1 MNNLSDVSL
10 SKESNIPHGDLK
22 GARTYLRSDATA
34 GFLVFL
40 IALPLC
46 LAISIA
52 SGFPPLAGVFTAFLG
67 AVFCSILSNS
77 EMTIKGPAAGLIVIV
92 LGCVQDFGGD
102 GMAGGFTQSDM
113 SAYQA
118 ALAVGVVAAV
128 LQIGFG
134 LLRGGILGDF
144 FPGAAVHGM
153 LAAIGII
160 IMLKQIPV
168 ALGVTARGEPLE
180 LLKHLPD
187 YIMEAN
193 PAIASIGLVSLVIMF
208 VWPWVS
214 SKWKVIKS
222 VPSQLVVLAVAVPM
236 GIGFDLLHS
245 TSYTLAN
252 HEYQLG
258 EQFLVDMPKE
268 MFGLFKEIQLPAF
281 GALATFKAW
290 KWVFLFFVIGS
301 LESLLSAKA
310 IETLDPYHRK
320 TNLNRDLLA
329 VGVANLAASFVG
341 GLPMISEIV
350 RSRAN
355 IDNGAKTRFANL
367 WHGIFL
373 LLCVA
378 LFPTI
383 LHLIPL
389 SALAAMLVYTGF
401 RLSHPREFVNVYR
414 IGREQLLIFVV
425 TIIAVLATDLL
436 IGILI
441 GVILKILLHVVH
453 GVPLS
458 SIFKPFL
465 EVEQIDDNN
474 CLIRAHKSAIFSN
487 WIPFRRQIEDL
498 GLVQRQNI
506 TIDFSNTKLVDSS
519 TLEKLHDMQVQFSSE
534 GLELAIVGLDSLRP
548 TAGHAMS
555 TRVGGLVRMRR
566 MTVITNNNSAPVI
579 ESICVQHDL
588 VSYVAQKCRGKANS
602 QWEHGSKHGSISSSL
617 APDEAGLH
625 ATSHTMPSQVE
636 EFVRIEVVAPNSV
649 CESIVGRIRT
659 DLQSCESTVVYT
671 EAIDMMLRPNEL
683 AIKSNLQ
690 HV

>member
-1 MNNLSDVSL
+1 MNNSAETVR
-10 SKESNIPHGDLK
+10 SKEPEIPRGDLR
-22 GARTYLRSDATA
+22 GAKTFFRSDFIA

-40 IALPLC
+40 IAMPLC

-52 SGFPPLAGVFTAFLG
+52 SGFPPLAGIFTAFLG
-67 AVFCSILSNS
+67 AVFCSLISNS

-92 LGCVQDFGGD
+92 MGCVQDFGGD

-118 ALAVGVVAAV
+118 ALAVGVVAAL
-128 LQIGFG
+128 LQIVFG

-187 YIMEAN
+187 YFMEAN
-193 PAIASIGLVSLVIMF
+193 PAIASIGLVSLAIMF
-208 VWPWVS
+208 LWPWVS
-214 SKWKVIKS
+214 SKSKFLKP

-236 GIGFDLLHS
+236 GIGFDLLHE

-281 GALATFKAW
+281 GALTTLKAW

-310 IETLDPYHRK
+310 IEMLDPYRRK
-320 TNLNRDLLA
+320 TNLNRDLFA
-329 VGVANLAASFVG
+329 VGTANLAASFIG

-401 RLSHPREFVNVYR
+401 RLSHPREFLNVYR
-414 IGREQLLIFVV
+414 IGREQLFIFVV
-425 TIIAVLATDLL
+425 TIIAVLATDLF

-441 GVILKILLHVVH
+441 GVALKILLHVIQ

-498 GLVQRQNI
+498 GLVQRQNV

-519 TLEKLHDMQVQFSSE
+519 TLEKLHDMQVQFASE
-534 GLELAIVGLDSLRP
+534 GLELTIVGLESLRP

-555 TRVGGLVRMRR
+555 TRIGGLVRMRR
-566 MTVITNNNSAPVI
+566 MTVITDNDSAPII
-579 ESICVQHDL
+579 ESICVNHDL

-602 QWEHGSKHGSISSSL
+602 QWEHGHKSSSSL
-617 APDEAGLH
+617 NSLDNHNTGPR
-625 ATSHTMPSQVE
+625 TMPPTPLSLAE
-636 EFVRIEVVAPNSV
+636 EFVRIEVVAPNPV
-649 CESIVGRIRT
+649 CESIVGRIRA
-659 DLQSCESTVVYT
+659 DLPSCDSTVVYT

-683 AIKSNLQ
+683 TVKSTLQ

>member
-1 MNNLSDVSL
+1 MNNFSDKNL
-10 SKESNIPHGDLK
+10 SKEANVPRGDLQ
-22 GARTYLRSDATA
+22 GAKTYFRSDVTA

-52 SGFPPLAGVFTAFLG
+52 SGFPPLAGIFTAFLG
-67 AVFCSILSNS
+67 AVFCSLLSNS

-102 GMAGGFTQSDM
+102 GMAGGFSQNDLY
-113 SAYQA
+113 AYQA

-128 LQIGFG
+128 LQILFG
-134 LLRGGILGDF
+134 LLRAGILGDF

-193 PAIASIGLVSLVIMF
+193 PAIASIGLVSLAIMF
-208 VWPWVS
+208 LWPWVS
-214 SKWKVIKS
+214 SKWRLIKS
-222 VPSQLVVLAVAVPM
+222 IPSQLVVLAVAVPM
-236 GIGFDLLHS
+236 GIGFDLLHES
-245 TSYTLAN
+245 SYTMAN
-252 HEYQLG
+252 HEYPLG
-258 EQFLVDMPKE
+258 EQFLVSMPKE
-268 MFGLFKEIQLPAF
+268 MFGLFKEMQLPAF
-281 GALATFKAW
+281 EALATFKAW
-290 KWVFLFFVIGS
+290 KWVFLFFIIGS

-310 IETLDPYHRK
+310 IESLDPYHRK

-329 VGVANLAASFVG
+329 VGVANLASSFVG

-414 IGREQLLIFVV
+414 IGREQLFVFVV
-425 TIIAVLATDLL
+425 TIIGVLATDLL
-436 IGILI
+436 LGILI
-441 GVILKILLHVVH
+441 GVVLKILLHVVH

-465 EVEQIDDNN
+465 EVEQIDENN
-474 CLIRAHKSAIFSN
+474 CVIRAHKSAIFSN
-487 WIPFRRQIEDL
+487 WIPFRRQIEEL
-498 GLVQRQNI
+498 GLVQRQNV

-534 GLELAIVGLDSLRP
+534 GLALNIMGLDSLRA

-555 TRVGGLVRMRR
+555 TRIGGLVRMRR
-566 MTVITNNNSAPVI
+566 MTVITNNESAPTI
-579 ESICVQHDL
+579 ESICVTHDL

-602 QWEHGSKHGSISSSL
+602 QWEQSNKSSMISSGLDSYDKGTRNEPHSPTSL
-617 APDEAGLH
+617 A
-625 ATSHTMPSQVE
+625 E
-636 EFVRIEVVAPNSV
+636 EFVRIEVVAPNPV
-649 CESIVGRIRT
+649 CESIVGRIRM
-659 DLQSCESTVVYT
+659 DLPSCDSTVVYT
-671 EAIDMMLRPNEL
+671 EAIDMMLRPNESVL
-683 AIKSNLQ
+683 KSTLQ
-690 HV
+690 HA